1 MAHWIALGY
10 LFTGLLFAWWFWQ
23 TRMEEILSEIRDNLP
38 SGVPLVPALI
48 AVILLFSLGML
59 VLLWPVEVW
68 GRVRSR
74 LSKP

>member
-10 LFTGLLFAWWFWQ
+10 LFAGLVFAWWFWQ

-38 SGVPLVPALI
+38 SGVPLVSALI

-68 GRVRSR
+68 GRVRSWR
-74 LSKP
+74 SKP